1 MQEFTDEYEE
11 YYGDEPEGVWAKCD
25 KCDTLMEYSSRLE
38 KFRCPCCGKE
48 IDEDEYEEY
57 YDDDNPPFG
66 CSACGGPYPLCKE
79 GCNMFDD

>member
-11 YYGDEPEGVWAKCD
+11 YYGDEPEGVWAECD
-25 KCDTLMEYSSRLE
+25 ECDTLMEYSSHLG

-48 IDEDEYEEY
+48 IDEDEYEER
-57 YDDDNPPFG
+57 YDDDNLPFC